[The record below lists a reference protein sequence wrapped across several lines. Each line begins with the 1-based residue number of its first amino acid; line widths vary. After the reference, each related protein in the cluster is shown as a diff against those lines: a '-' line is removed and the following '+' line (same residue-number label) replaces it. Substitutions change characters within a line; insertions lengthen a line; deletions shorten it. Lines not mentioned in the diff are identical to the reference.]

1 MGQVLTEAQAW
12 AMAGVAVFMLLD
24 IVSGFIQAVVNRC
37 ISSTKMREGV
47 LHKASIALVVLT
59 VWALEVFA
67 QHVAGLDI
75 EGIGTVPVCVI
86 LILMELVSI
95 WENVCKANPS
105 LKSSTL
111 GRLIED
117 KTGGDAQ

>member
-1 MGQVLTEAQAW
+1 MEILTEAQAW
-12 AMAGVAVFMLLD
+12 AMGGVAAFMALD
-24 IVSGFIQAVVNRC
+24 IASGFIQAVVNRC
-37 ISSTKMREGV
+37 LNSTKMREGI

-67 QHVAGLDI
+67 QHVAGLSI
-75 EGIGTVPVCVI
+75 EGMGTVPVCVV

-105 LKSSTL
+105 LKDSTL

-117 KTGGDAQ
+117 RTGGDVQ